1 MTAEPNGPHTILA
14 FDYGRR
20 RIGVAIGH
28 PHRQHTGPLTTIRV
42 GASGPDWS
50 EIEQQVSE
58 WDPSL
63 LIVGLPYNMDGTDN
77 ELTPCAK
84 KFARQLQ
91 GRFGLPVE
99 TVDER
104 LTSVAARGLLRE
116 RRREGTRRK
125 RVKSEDIDRMAALV
139 ILESWL
145 NRPGEKT

>member
-1 MTAEPNGPHTILA
+1 MK
-14 FDYGRR
+14 
-20 RIGVAIGH
+20 
-28 PHRQHTGPLTTIRV
+28 HTGPLTTIRV

-63 LIVGLPYNMDGTDN
+63 LIVGLPYNMDGTNN

-84 KFARQLQ
+84 KFARQLE

-104 LTSVAARGLLRE
+104 LTSVAARGLLRD
-116 RRREGTRRK
+116 RRREGTRGK
-125 RVKSEDIDRMAALV
+125 RVKREDIDRMAALV

>member
-1 MTAEPNGPHTILA
+1 MNAEPDGPHTILA

-20 RIGVAIGH
+20 RIGVAIGQ
-28 PHRQHTGPLTTIRV
+28 PHTQHTGPLTTIRV
-42 GASGPDWS
+42 GTSGAHWI

-58 WDPSL
+58 WEPSL

-84 KFARQLQ
+84 KFARQLK

-104 LTSVAARGLLRE
+104 LTSVEARNLLRE
-116 RRREGTRRK
+116 RRREGTRGK
-125 RVKSEDIDRMAALV
+125 RVRREDIDRMAALV

-145 NRPGEKT
+145 NRHGGKN

>member
-1 MTAEPNGPHTILA
+1 M
-14 FDYGRR
+14 
-20 RIGVAIGH
+20 
-28 PHRQHTGPLTTIRV
+28 QHTGPLTTIRV

-63 LIVGLPYNMDGTDN
+63 LIVGLPYNMDGTNN

-84 KFARQLQ
+84 KFARQLE

-116 RRREGTRRK
+116 RRREGTRGK
-125 RVKSEDIDRMAALV
+125 RVKREDIDRMAALV

>member
-1 MTAEPNGPHTILA
+1 ME
-14 FDYGRR
+14 
-20 RIGVAIGH
+20 
-28 PHRQHTGPLTTIRV
+28 HTGPLTTIRV

-63 LIVGLPYNMDGTDN
+63 LIVGLPYNMDGTNN

-84 KFARQLQ
+84 KFARQLE

-116 RRREGTRRK
+116 RRREGTRGK
-125 RVKSEDIDRMAALV
+125 RVKREDIDRMAALV